1 MLRQT
6 QPGGRPP
13 QTLLLGIGADP
24 QQAALA
30 RAEGAD
36 LIDVRGATPGAL
48 AAIRASLAA
57 GVLWTGPRGDP
68 PDTDPL
74 DADQLAA
81 DKLAPGKLAA
91 VGAAHRGGAAGQVTP
106 AAVIATAAVCTWL
119 GAPVIRSRHTRAVR
133 RAIDMTASIAG
144 HRLPSRTVRG
154 LA

>member
-6 QPGGRPP
+6 QLRGRAP
-13 QTLLLGIGADP
+13 QTLLLGVGADP

-36 LIDVRGATPGAL
+36 LIDVRGAAPGAL
-48 AAIRASLAA
+48 AAIRASLPA
-57 GVLWTGPRGDP
+57 GVLWTDP
-68 PDTDPL
+68 GADPL

-81 DKLAPGKLAA
+81 A
-91 VGAAHRGGAAGQVTP
+91 GAAGQGGSAGRGGPAAQVTP

-119 GAPVIRSRHTRAVR
+119 GAPLVRSRHTRAVR

-144 HRLPSRTVRG
+144 PRPPSRTVRG

>member
-6 QPGGRPP
+6 QPGGRAP
-13 QTLLLGIGADP
+13 QTLLLGVGADP
-24 QQAALA
+24 RQAALA

-36 LIDVRGATPGAL
+36 LVDVRGATPEAL
-48 AAIRASLAA
+48 AAIRASLPAD
-57 GVLWTGPRGDP
+57 VLWTDPRTDP
-68 PDTDPL
+68 LGADPL

-81 DKLAPGKLAA
+81 AGTAR
-91 VGAAHRGGAAGQVTP
+91 RGGAAGQVTP

-119 GAPVIRSRHTRAVR
+119 GAPVVRSRHTRAVR

-144 HRLPSRTVRG
+144 RRPPSRTIRG

>member
-6 QPGGRPP
+6 QPGGPP
-13 QTLLLGIGADP
+13 PPTLLLGVGADP

-48 AAIRASLAA
+48 AAIRASLPA
-57 GVLWTGPRGDP
+57 GVLWTDPRA
-68 PDTDPL
+68 DPL
-74 DADQLAA
+74 DAD
-81 DKLAPGKLAA
+81 KLAA
-91 VGAAHRGGAAGQVTP
+91 AAARQSGAVHRGGAAGPAGRATP

-119 GAPVIRSRHTRAVR
+119 DAPVVRSRHTRAVR

-144 HRLPSRTVRG
+144 RRPPSHTVRG

>member
-6 QPGGRPP
+6 QPGGRAP

-48 AAIRASLAA
+48 AAIRASLPAD
-57 GVLWTGPRGDP
+57 VLWTGPRGDP
-68 PDTDPL
+68 PGTDPL

-81 DKLAPGKLAA
+81 DQLAA
-91 VGAAHRGGAAGQVTP
+91 STLAAAGTPHRSGAAGQVTP
-106 AAVIATAAVCTWL
+106 AAVIATAAVCAWL
-119 GAPVIRSRHTRAVR
+119 GAPVVRSRHTRAVR
-133 RAIDMTASIAG
+133 RAIDMTTSIAG
-144 HRLPSRTVRG
+144 RRPPSRTVRG

>member
-1 MLRQT
+1 VLRQT
-6 QPGGRPP
+6 QPGGPPP
-13 QTLLLGIGADP
+13 QTLLLGVGADP

-48 AAIRASLAA
+48 AAIRASLPA
-57 GVLWTGPRGDP
+57 GVLWTDPRA
-68 PDTDPL
+68 DPL
-74 DADQLAA
+74 DAD
-81 DKLAPGKLAA
+81 KLAA
-91 VGAAHRGGAAGQVTP
+91 AAARQSGAVHRGGAAGPAGRATP

-119 GAPVIRSRHTRAVR
+119 DAPVVRSRHTRAVR

-144 HRLPSRTVRG
+144 RRPPAHTVRG